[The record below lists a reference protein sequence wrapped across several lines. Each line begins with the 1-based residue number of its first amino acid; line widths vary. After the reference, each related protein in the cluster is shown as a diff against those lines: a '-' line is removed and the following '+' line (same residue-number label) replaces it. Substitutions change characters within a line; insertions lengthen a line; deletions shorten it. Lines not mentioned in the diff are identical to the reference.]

1 MRRFQTRANRSGVTL
16 IELLVVATMM
26 LALAAVSVPAI
37 KPMMESQLTSNAAST
52 VSTYLNRARA
62 RAMTTGR
69 SCGVAFEYFSGTW
82 DGDPNGVGSAS
93 LVLRQVE
100 TPPYYSGLDA
110 GSCVTVL
117 TENDAINNGDGKR
130 SRQITNII
138 DPYWGVYVAQE
149 RAPKIQFNGIGPYY
163 PILFDNGNAYIEKIE
178 GVETPACSNAPFK
191 VIRDPRQTMTAPVG
205 LPQGAVVDLEYSG
218 TDSKRFALGSDVTI
232 IFSPSGEVDY
242 IADKDSMYSPTDT
255 IYFLVGRWDRIS
267 ALGSRELESTG
278 ETVSAAEDG
287 LWNYEDV
294 TNFWVAV
301 NPRSGLVSTAEVNMP
316 VNYTF
321 GESSDEAVYESRE
334 FARMSKRNLGGH

>member
-69 SCGVAFEYFSGTW
+69 SCGVTFEYFPGTW
-82 DGDPNGVGSAS
+82 VEGTGGGGSAS
-93 LVLRQVE
+93 LVLRKVE

-110 GSCVTVL
+110 RACVTVL
-117 TENDAINNGDGKR
+117 TVNDAIANGTGR
-130 SRQITNII
+130 RIRQITNIN

-163 PILFDNGNAYIEKIE
+163 PIFFDNGDAYIEKLEGIE
-178 GVETPACSNAPFK
+178 LPACSNAPFK
-191 VIRDPRQTMTAPVG
+191 VIRDPRQTMTAPIG
-205 LPQGAVVDLEYSG
+205 LPQGAVVDLAFSG

-232 IFSPSGEVDY
+232 VFSPSGEVDY
-242 IADKDSMYSPTDT
+242 IADKDGMFTPTEPV
-255 IYFLVGRWDRIS
+255 YFLIGRWDRMF
-267 ALGSRELESTG
+267 ALGVRELESTG
-278 ETVSAAEDG
+278 EIVSAAEDG

-301 NPRSGLVSTAEVNMP
+301 NPRSGLVSTTEVNMP

-321 GESSDEAVYESRE
+321 GEGDVEAVYESRE